1 MLREEVDISA
11 SDLEVARGR
20 ISELENDNIMLREEV
35 DISASK
41 LAAAQG
47 RIREL
52 EYDNSNLHEMH
63 EETKEN
69 LSVLQSSRAVRLM
82 SMLGCNPPQPNK
94 KRRFSEI

>member
-11 SDLEVARGR
+11 SELAAARGR
-20 ISELENDNIMLREEV
+20 NSELENDN
-35 DISASK
+35 
-41 LAAAQG
+41 
-47 RIREL
+47 
-52 EYDNSNLHEMH
+52 SNLRAKL